1 MGGLER
7 TLRMNVYRRS
17 LSETS
22 QPWATRL
29 RFQQRLPQRL
39 QQRLLLPKPHHHHQR
54 RSLSSSSTGTGR
66 SQGSTTTSLTMART
80 TTAQWSDTL
89 IQGVKF
95 PDAWLSLNVA
105 CAPPWSVRAL

>member
-1 MGGLER
+1 MLPLLQEEGVTMLLQLLLLMTEKQIGC
-7 TLRMNVYRRS
+7 
-17 LSETS
+17 
-22 QPWATRL
+22 L

-66 SQGSTTTSLTMART
+66 SQGSTTTSSTMART
-80 TTAQWSDTL
+80 TTAQWSETL

-95 PDAWLSLNVA
+95 PDAWLS
-105 CAPPWSVRAL
+105 P